1 MVPLFRAAL
10 IMLALLLGWQAVT
23 INMAAYH
30 LKQAAN
36 GDRSALERALW
47 WRPDYP
53 GALALQGRWL
63 IRDGDQAGAEGWLE
77 QAVQANP
84 ADGRPL
90 VDLAR
95 LRASA
100 GEQGLADDMIKAADR
115 LMPVDP
121 RVQRNIGV
129 YWLERGDFQ
138 RGLRHLA
145 TALSGDGSLAKDVFP
160 LLLRAAET
168 PTLLPALTPYTLEP
182 PGWWQ
187 GFIRHVAGNA
197 ASADTLGR
205 LIGMRQEAMAAPL
218 EPWEREAWLQRL
230 RRDGRVGEAY
240 LQWVN
245 GLDAEALQSLG
256 YVFNGSFER
265 PLANSGFGWFSSVPR
280 NAGFSIATG
289 TTYGIVGERALRVT
303 FTGKRAPFNHLYQQL
318 FTGPGDY
325 TVSGLARPD
334 GLQARR
340 GLQWRVHCSSGG
352 SQLLGES
359 ELLVGTS
366 DWRSFEFSVTVPDD
380 CHGQILRLYSAG
392 NRDVDHELNGG
403 IWFDNIRIKLS

>member
-23 INMAAYH
+23 TNMAAYH

-53 GALALQGRWL
+53 EGMALQGRWL

-84 ADGRPL
+84 ADARPL
-90 VDLAR
+90 ADLAR

-100 GEQGLADDMIKAADR
+100 GEQGLADDMMNAADR

-145 TALSGDGSLAKDVFP
+145 TALSGDGSLAKVVFP

-197 ASADTLGR
+197 ASADTLGL
-205 LIGMRQEAMAAPL
+205 LIGMRQEAVAAPL

-256 YVFNGSFER
+256 YTFNGSFER
-265 PLANSGFGWFSSVPR
+265 PLSNSGFGWFSGVSR

-318 FTGPGDY
+318 FTGPGHY

-403 IWFDNIRIKLS
+403 IWFDNIRIKRG